1 MTETKPPAPPDGPV
15 RAEDSGF
22 GGKQVLT
29 IVGITYRQ
37 LDHWARTD
45 LMRPSLCD
53 AKGSGSRRRY
63 SYDDVVQLKVI
74 KKLLDGGQSLQAVR
88 KVIDRLRVEGENVGS
103 AQLVIAGDSV
113 ALARGNE
120 ELVDLLHGGQGVLAL
135 VLEVAGV
142 RKEVDAA
149 IDSLVPPPDDPGPA
163 TEEPG
168 SAHRLAVGG

>member
-1 MTETKPPAPPDGPV
+1 MTDTPTPV
-15 RAEDSGF
+15 PSSGF

-45 LMRPSLCD
+45 LLRPSLCD
-53 AKGSGSRRRY
+53 AKGSGSRRLY

-88 KVIDRLRVEGENVGS
+88 KVIDRLRVEGENVAS

-113 ALARGNE
+113 ALARGDE
-120 ELVDLLHGGQGVLAL
+120 ELVDLLRGGQGVLAL

-142 RKEVDAA
+142 KKEVDAA
-149 IDSLVPPPDDPGPA
+149 IDSMLPA
-163 TEEPG
+163 TVDDEGAP
-168 SAHRLAVGG
+168 LAVSG

>member
-1 MTETKPPAPPDGPV
+1 MADSPAAPPPAEPV
-15 RAEDSGF
+15 RAEKSGF
-22 GGKQVLT
+22 GGKQVLA

-45 LMRPSLCD
+45 LLRPSLCD

-74 KKLLDGGQSLQAVR
+74 KKLLDGGQSLQAAR
-88 KVIDRLRVEGENVGS
+88 KVIERLRVEGEDVGS

-113 ALARGNE
+113 ALARDRE
-120 ELVDLLHGGQGVLAL
+120 ELVDLLRGGQGVLSIF
-135 VLEVAGV
+135 LEVAGV

-149 IDSLVPPPDDPGPA
+149 IDSLLQLDAADGQA
-163 TEEPG
+163 AAGQDEAA
-168 SAHRLAVGG
+168 SLAAG

>member
-1 MTETKPPAPPDGPV
+1 MTETHPPARPAAVGAD
-15 RAEDSGF
+15 AAGF

-45 LMRPSLCD
+45 LLRPSLCD

-74 KKLLDGGQSLQAVR
+74 KKLLDGGQSLHAVR

-113 ALARGNE
+113 ALVRDRE
-120 ELVDLLHGGQGVLAL
+120 ELVDLLRGGQGVLSIF
-135 VLEVAGV
+135 LEVAGV
-142 RKEVDAA
+142 KKEVDAA
-149 IDSLVPPPDDPGPA
+149 IDQLIPAGEAAGDAPPA
-163 TEEPG
+163 
-168 SAHRLAVGG
+168 AVNG

>member
-1 MTETKPPAPPDGPV
+1 MTERDDPAPA
-15 RAEDSGF
+15 RAEPTGF
-22 GGKQVLT
+22 GGKQVLA

-45 LMRPSLCD
+45 LLRPSLCD

-88 KVIDRLRVEGENVGS
+88 KVIDRLRVEGENVAS

-113 ALARGNE
+113 ALARGDE
-120 ELVDLLHGGQGVLAL
+120 ELVDLLRGGQGVLAL

-149 IDSLVPPPDDPGPA
+149 IDSLIPRPEPGEA
-163 TEEPG
+163 VPG
-168 SAHRLAVGG
+168 SAAVAVTG

>member
-1 MTETKPPAPPDGPV
+1 MTDPPPTVPP
-15 RAEDSGF
+15 EGF

-45 LMRPSLCD
+45 LLRPSLCD

-63 SYDDVVQLKVI
+63 SYDDVVQLKVM

-88 KVIDRLRVEGENVGS
+88 KVIDRLRVEGESVAS

-113 ALARGNE
+113 ALARDDD
-120 ELVDLLHGGQGVLAL
+120 ELVDLLRGGQGVLAI

-142 RKEVDAA
+142 KKEVDAA
-149 IDSLVPPPDDPGPA
+149 IGSLNPPAEDGNADPEGPA
-163 TEEPG
+163 T
-168 SAHRLAVGG
+168 RLAVGG